1 VLSGKRVAEERGK
14 EDEEDEEEEGEA
26 DMAAKRTS
34 EQQ

>member
-1 VLSGKRVAEERGK
+1 VLSGKRVAEERDK
-14 EDEEDEEEEGEA
+14 EEEEEEEGET

>member
-1 VLSGKRVAEERGK
+1 VLSGKRIAEERDK
-14 EDEEDEEEEGEA
+14 EEEEEEEA